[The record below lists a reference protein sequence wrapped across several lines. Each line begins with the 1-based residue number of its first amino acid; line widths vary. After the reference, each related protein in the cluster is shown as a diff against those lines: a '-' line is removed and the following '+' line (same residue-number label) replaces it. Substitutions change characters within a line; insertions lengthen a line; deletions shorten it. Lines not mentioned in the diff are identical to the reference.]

1 MRSLSII
8 FKTAKLTT
16 LLLAITVLLP
26 VVCKAQNGTDIS
38 PVIDHIAITTGNL
51 KKSTEFYTKVLHL
64 KKVDNPFADTVHQ
77 WYSLGNNVKL
87 HVIQAERNEKQVK
100 GVHLCFSVSSV
111 KEFAKTL
118 DQMNIPY
125 SNWKGDSKEPTYR
138 ADGVLQLY
146 FQDPDG
152 YWIEINSPAKK

>member
-100 GVHLCFSVSSV
+100 GVHLCFTVLV
-111 KEFAKTL
+111 GKRVCKNTR
-118 DQMNIPY
+118 
-125 SNWKGDSKEPTYR
+125 SNEYPLLKLER
-138 ADGVLQLY
+138 
-146 FQDPDG
+146 
-152 YWIEINSPAKK
+152 

>member
-100 GVHLCFSVSSV
+100 GVHLCFTVSSV

>member
-26 VVCKAQNGTDIS
+26 MVCKAQNGTDIS

>member
-26 VVCKAQNGTDIS
+26 VVCRAQNGTDIS
-38 PVIDHIAITTGNL
+38 PVIDHIAITTANL
-51 KKSTEFYTKVLHL
+51 KKSTGFYTKVLHL

-77 WYSLGNNVKL
+77 WYSLGNNIKL
-87 HVIQAERNEKQVK
+87 HVIQADRNEKQVK
-100 GVHLCFSVSSV
+100 GVHLCFTVSSV

>member
-1 MRSLSII
+1 MKSLSIFI
-8 FKTAKLTT
+8 KTVKTIIP
-16 LLLAITVLLP
+16 LLVITVFLP
-26 VVCKAQNGTDIS
+26 SVCRAQKGTDIS
-38 PVIDHIAITTGNL
+38 PVIDHIAITTSNL

-77 WYSLGNNVKL
+77 WYSLGNNIKL

-100 GVHLCFSVSSV
+100 GVHLCFTVSSV

-118 DQMNIPY
+118 EQMNIPY
-125 SNWKGDSKEPTYR
+125 SNWKGDSKEPTFR

>member
-1 MRSLSII
+1 MSSLSII
-8 FKTAKLTT
+8 IKTAKITM
-16 LLLAITVLLP
+16 LLLAVTVLLP
-26 VVCKAQNGTDIS
+26 IVCQAQNGTDIS
-38 PVIDHIAITTGNL
+38 PVVDHIAITTGNL

-87 HVIQAERNEKQVK
+87 HVIQADRNEKQVK
-100 GVHLCFSVSSV
+100 GVHLCFTVSSV

>member
-1 MRSLSII
+1 M
-8 FKTAKLTT
+8 KTF
-16 LLLAITVLLP
+16 LLMLMACAIMP
-26 VVCKAQNGTDIS
+26 VVTRAQTGTDLV
-38 PVIDHIAITTGNL
+38 PVVDHIAITTSNL

-100 GVHLCFSVSSV
+100 GVHLCFTVSSV

-118 DQMNIPY
+118 DAMNIPY
-125 SNWKGDSKEPTYR
+125 GNWKGDSKEPTFR

>member
-26 VVCKAQNGTDIS
+26 MVCKAQNGTDIS

-100 GVHLCFSVSSV
+100 GVHLCFTVSSV

>member
-1 MRSLSII
+1 MKLLSIA
-8 FKTAKLTT
+8 FKAAKTTT
-16 LLLAITVLLP
+16 LLLAIIVLLP
-26 VVCKAQNGTDIS
+26 VICKAQSGTGIS
-38 PVIDHIAITTGNL
+38 PVVDHIAITTNNL

-100 GVHLCFSVSSV
+100 GVHLCFTVSSV
-111 KEFAKTL
+111 KEFAKAL

>member
-16 LLLAITVLLP
+16 LLLVITVLLP
-26 VVCKAQNGTDIS
+26 VVCEAQNGTDIS
-38 PVIDHIAITTGNL
+38 PVVDHIAITTGNL

-100 GVHLCFSVSSV
+100 GVHLCFTVSSV

-118 DQMNIPY
+118 DEMNIPY

>member
-8 FKTAKLTT
+8 FKTAKLTR

-26 VVCKAQNGTDIS
+26 VVCKAQNRTDIS

-64 KKVDNPFADTVHQ
+64 KKVANPFADTVHQ

-100 GVHLCFSVSSV
+100 GVHLCFTVSSV

-118 DQMNIPY
+118 DQMNILY

>member
-26 VVCKAQNGTDIS
+26 VVCQAQNGTDIL
-38 PVIDHIAITTGNL
+38 PVIDHIAITTANL

-77 WYSLGNNVKL
+77 WYSLGNNIKL
-87 HVIQAERNEKQVK
+87 HVIQADRNEKQVK
-100 GVHLCFSVSSV
+100 GVHLCFTVSSV

>member
-26 VVCKAQNGTDIS
+26 VVCQAQNGTDIS
-38 PVIDHIAITTGNL
+38 PVIDHIAITTANL

-77 WYSLGNNVKL
+77 WYSLGNNIKL
-87 HVIQAERNEKQVK
+87 HVIQADRNEKQVK
-100 GVHLCFSVSSV
+100 GVHLCFTVSSV